1 MCSKMINFNDEKDL
15 RNVLSDFIYSQ
26 VKVSDK
32 SKREALTETIYS
44 LSKETI
50 EQLIHQLKE
59 DTRIL
64 TSE

>member
-1 MCSKMINFNDEKDL
+1 MINFNDEKDL